1 MATGLSRQDW
11 TAQIPVQMSVNC
23 AGNVGFEIFLLPLF
37 RVRERKST
45 INDGPIRVINM
56 WEEF

>member
-1 MATGLSRQDW
+1 
-11 TAQIPVQMSVNC
+11 MSVNC

-45 INDGPIRVINM
+45 INDGPIRVSIVFEKFGYGN
-56 WEEF
+56 